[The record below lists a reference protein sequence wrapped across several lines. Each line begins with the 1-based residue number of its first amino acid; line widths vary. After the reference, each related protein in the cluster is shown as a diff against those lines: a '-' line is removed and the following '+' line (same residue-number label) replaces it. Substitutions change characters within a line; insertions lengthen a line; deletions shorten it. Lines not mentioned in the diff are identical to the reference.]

1 MSVPESDTILRHLID
16 RYAGVGPSYVPSTL
30 EARTKSDLICRF
42 HDLYITT
49 IQARNN
55 HHTHILEKGR
65 RVDSVETGR
74 GPACG
79 YGNVS

>member
-49 IQARNN
+49 IQARHN
-55 HHTHILEKGR
+55 HDTR
-65 RVDSVETGR
+65 RRERAER
-74 GPACG
+74 GLCG
-79 YGNVS
+79 DWARPRL

>member
-1 MSVPESDTILRHLID
+1 MSVPESDTILRHLVD

-49 IQARNN
+49 IQASSA
-55 HHTHILEKGR
+55 HHTNR
-65 RVDSVETGR
+65 RERAQG
-74 GPACG
+74 GLCG
-79 YGNVS
+79 DRARPRL